1 MNLFT
6 MAEAANNYS
15 AAGAGKTKLPTAKM
29 LLLGILAGFLIGV
42 PSVVTNM
49 ATYTVVG
56 NSTVRMISGILFAFG
71 LGTVILTGAE
81 LFTGNTLILISVLDK
96 KATAAGMLRNWI
108 LVYIGN
114 FLGSM
119 LLSFVCARFGWLNAA
134 NGDTAN
140 ALAIASMKVAQ
151 GKMTMPFQ
159 NAFFM
164 GVLCNILVTLGV
176 LMSLAGKD
184 GFSRVIGAWI
194 PVCFFVTCG
203 FNHSIADMTY
213 CMLGL
218 FGKQFYAEG
227 AAFEAL
233 TWGHYFLG
241 NMLLLLVI
249 GPPLEEIGQHRRRL
263 LRSPAHVVLLRP
275 QAQGIRKYFPK
286 AEASGPLLFS
296 ALPRRGRD
304 TAGYRRHPAAASGY
318 QWYHLVSFG
327 TNGYQMIQK

>member
-15 AAGAGKTKLPTAKM
+15 AAGAGKTKIPTAKM

-119 LLSFVCARFGWLNAA
+119 FLSFVCARFGWLNAA

-184 GFSRVIGAWI
+184 GASRVLGAWI

-233 TWGHYFLG
+233 SWGRYFTGNLIPVTLG
-241 NMLLLLVI
+241 NIVGGCAVAALMWYCYV
-249 GPPLEEIGQHRRRL
+249 
-263 LRSPAHVVLLRP
+263 
-275 QAQGIRKYFPK
+275 RKPK
-286 AEASGPLLFS
+286 A
-296 ALPRRGRD
+296 
-304 TAGYRRHPAAASGY
+304 
-318 QWYHLVSFG
+318 
-327 TNGYQMIQK
+327 K